1 MLLTFK
7 LMFYM
12 VIAYVLAQYNITPK
26 RDIVDWG
33 MIMSCVLAI
42 DIFSY
47 FIGYHSDRDVKKSD

>member
-1 MLLTFK
+1 
-7 LMFYM
+7 M